1 MLEFPICFTDKSHSC
16 ISHKHYNLP
25 ANKIISLV
33 VHAGMKEGTSETKY
47 ASAYFGIFFCND
59 HYLYVMTSLLGPL
72 SNYSF
77 KVNKAYTILTIKRY
91 VQTS

>member
-16 ISHKHYNLP
+16 LSHKHYNLP

-47 ASAYFGIFFCND
+47 ASAYF
-59 HYLYVMTSLLGPL
+59 
-72 SNYSF
+72 
-77 KVNKAYTILTIKRY
+77 
-91 VQTS
+91 